1 LRLKELEGLQ
11 ETQLQKFLAFQA
23 QYKSMTSK
31 LDLAVNDLIL
41 VLKDY
46 GITLPD
52 SG

>member
-23 QYKSMTSK
+23 QYKSK